1 MAARIYRVT
10 NKHSGDVQRYVR
22 ANTLNGAI
30 RSYADE
36 LFEAAPVT
44 TDDLF
49 QAMNAEGFDVLDA
62 VSPEQLA
69 LGGGARPMSK
79 AS

>member
-22 ANTLNGAI
+22 ANTLNAAV
-30 RSYADE
+30 RAYADE

-44 TDDLF
+44 TDEMF
-49 QAMNAEGFDVLDA
+49 KAMSTDGFDVLDA

-69 LGGGARPMSK
+69 LGGGSTNE
-79 AS
+79 